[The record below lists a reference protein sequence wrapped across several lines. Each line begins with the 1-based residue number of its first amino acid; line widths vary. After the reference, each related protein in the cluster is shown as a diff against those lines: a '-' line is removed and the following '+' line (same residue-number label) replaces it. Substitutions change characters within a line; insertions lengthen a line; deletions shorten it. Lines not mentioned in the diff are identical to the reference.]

1 MRRKWLAAVA
11 AVALVATIGVTTA
24 AGVSG
29 ASTPKASFTGSP
41 IKIGLTYV
49 CNAAQPPSVCE
60 MAPSA
65 VAAAKYFNAQGG
77 AKTADGKTHELSVV
91 VCNNENDRTKTAD
104 CARQFVD
111 AKVTYAT
118 GGAVNADELVPVLGA
133 AGIAYFN
140 PTPLGTGTVE
150 GQEKNSYLLGS
161 TLSLFQGLV
170 QQLAK
175 AGNKEIAI
183 VAQGAGAA
191 IAGLT
196 KGIAKANGANTTL
209 VEVAQTNPNWAQA
222 AEQASSAD
230 VIMTVADKYGT
241 KAFLDAATA
250 AGKTTP
256 VTSVIGIIGD
266 DLVKATGGKS
276 SPLFGQI
283 STGYFPPVPDKAW
296 ADYRAAM
303 KKYSPKTLKEPASQS
318 MFMSVQLGNEV
329 IKTVASDPTGAN
341 FITAADA
348 MTNIP
353 TLGGKLP
360 SGLSFQ
366 KPEGL
371 YPRQFNNTF
380 WGDLKVSA
388 VAVVNAKGASF
399 LPVPALG

>member
-1 MRRKWLAAVA
+1 MATVGLA
-11 AVALVATIGVTTA
+11 TA
-24 AGVSG
+24 AG
-29 ASTPKASFTGSP
+29 ASAPKASFTGSP

-65 VAAAKYFNAQGG
+65 QAAVKYFNAKGG
-77 AKTADGKTHELSVV
+77 AKTADGKTHQLSVV

-104 CARQFVD
+104 CGRQFVD
-111 AKVTYAT
+111 AEVTFAT
-118 GGAVNADELVPVLGA
+118 GGAVNADEIVPVLGA

-150 GQEKNSYLLGS
+150 GGADNSYLLGS

-175 AGNKEIAI
+175 AGNKDIAI

-196 KGIAKANGANTTL
+196 KKIAADNGAQTSL

-241 KAFLDAATA
+241 KAFLDAATQ

-256 VTSVIGIIGD
+256 VTSVIGIVGD
-266 DLVKATGGKS
+266 APGPGHRRQGQPALRTDLHRVLPAGARQGLGRLPGGDEEVLTQDAPGAVEPEHVHVGPTGERGHQEPSPATRPRRTS
-276 SPLFGQI
+276 SPRR
-283 STGYFPPVPDKAW
+283 T
-296 ADYRAAM
+296 R
-303 KKYSPKTLKEPASQS
+303 
-318 MFMSVQLGNEV
+318 
-329 IKTVASDPTGAN
+329 
-341 FITAADA
+341 
-348 MTNIP
+348 
-353 TLGGKLP
+353 
-360 SGLSFQ
+360 
-366 KPEGL
+366 
-371 YPRQFNNTF
+371 
-380 WGDLKVSA
+380 
-388 VAVVNAKGASF
+388 
-399 LPVPALG
+399 